1 VKRLTAALAF
11 LLLATV
17 PAAAQTGEVSADDVA
32 AADARRRQVGTE
44 LAEITAEYDANI
56 GRAFELETDLD
67 QLSASLSVAERD
79 LATTRVAAEE
89 VAREMYM
96 SAGSLGAQ
104 NLFGLSSI
112 TEVPL
117 RNGYLA
123 VASSD
128 GSAVLARLLAL
139 EDSYQEQNTRLGE
152 ALEAQEQANAD
163 LEDQAAVIMARLE
176 EANAEYQTVA
186 AAFQQQEEER
196 RQREEEERLR
206 QEEIARNATST
217 TTTLAPDP
225 DPDPTTTTT
234 TVAGDTT
241 TTVPDVTTTTVP
253 SDDPDPGAGGM
264 ACPVDGAVA
273 FTDTWGAP
281 RSGGRFHEGVD
292 MIAVRGTPAV
302 AVESGKVK
310 RMGNGGLG
318 GITVWLRGD
327 SGDEYYYAHLD
338 GWASGLAVGQHLS
351 AGELL
356 GYVGNTGNAAYTV
369 THLHFE
375 FHPGGGSAVNP
386 YPLAASLCL

>member
-11 LLLATV
+11 LLIATV
-17 PAAAQTGEVSADDVA
+17 PALAQTGEITAGDVA
-32 AADARRRQVGTE
+32 AADARRREVGAE
-44 LAEITAEYDANI
+44 LAEITAQYDANI
-56 GRAFELETDLD
+56 GRAFELETDLE
-67 QLSASLSVAERD
+67 QLSASLSVAERE
-79 LATTRVAAEE
+79 LAATRLAAQD

-104 NLFGLSSI
+104 NLFGLASI

-128 GSAVLARLLAL
+128 GNAVLARLLAL
-139 EDSYQEQNTRLGE
+139 ESSYQDQNTRLTE
-152 ALEAQEQANAD
+152 ALAAQQQANDD
-163 LEDQAAVIMARLE
+163 LEQQAAVIMARLE
-176 EANAEYQTVA
+176 EADAEYQAVA
-186 AAFQQQEEER
+186 SAFQQQEEER
-196 RQREEEERLR
+196 RRKEEEERLR
-206 QEEIARNATST
+206 REQAARDATST

-225 DPDPTTTTT
+225 ATTTT
-234 TVAGDTT
+234 AAGGDTT

-253 SDDPDPGAGGM
+253 ADDPEPDPGGM
-264 ACPVDGAVA
+264 ACPVNGAVT

-281 RSGGRFHEGVD
+281 RSGGRTHEGVD

-302 AVESGKVK
+302 AVEAGTVK

-327 SGDEYYYAHLD
+327 GGDEYYYAHLD
-338 GWASGLAVGQHLS
+338 GWASGLSVGQHLA

-375 FHPGGGSAVNP
+375 FHPGGGGAVNP
-386 YPLAASLCL
+386 YPLAARLCL

>member
-1 VKRLTAALAF
+1 VKRLIAALAF
-11 LLLATV
+11 ILIATV
-17 PAAAQTGEVSADDVA
+17 PALAQTGEVTADDVA
-32 AADARRRQVGTE
+32 AADARRREVGAE
-44 LAEITAEYDANI
+44 LAEITAQYDANI
-56 GRAFELETDLD
+56 GRAFDLETDLE
-67 QLSASLSVAERD
+67 QLSASLSVAERE
-79 LATTRVAAEE
+79 LATTRLAAQD

-104 NLFGLSSI
+104 NLFGLASI
-112 TEVPL
+112 TEIPL

-128 GSAVLARLLAL
+128 GNAVLARLLAL
-139 EDSYQEQNTRLGE
+139 ESSYQDQNTRLTE
-152 ALEAQEQANAD
+152 ALAAQQQANDD
-163 LEDQAAVIMARLE
+163 LEQQAAVIMTRLE
-176 EANAEYQTVA
+176 EADAQYQAVA
-186 AAFQQQEEER
+186 SAFQQQEEER
-196 RQREEEERLR
+196 RRKEEEERLR
-206 QEEIARNATST
+206 QEEAARNATST

-225 DPDPTTTTT
+225 TTTTT
-234 TVAGDTT
+234 AGDDTT

-253 SDDPDPGAGGM
+253 SDDPEPSPGGM
-264 ACPVDGAVA
+264 ACPVNGAVT
-273 FTDTWGAP
+273 FTDTWGAA
-281 RSGGRFHEGVD
+281 RSGGRRHEGVD

-302 AVESGKVK
+302 AVEAGTVK

-338 GWASGLAVGQHLS
+338 GWAGGLSVGQHLA

-375 FHPGGGSAVNP
+375 VHPGGGSAVNP

>member
-1 VKRLTAALAF
+1 MKRLTAALAF
-11 LLLATV
+11 LLIATV
-17 PAAAQTGEVSADDVA
+17 PALAQTGEITAGDVA
-32 AADARRRQVGTE
+32 AADARRREVGAE
-44 LAEITAEYDANI
+44 LAEITAQYDANI
-56 GRAFELETDLD
+56 GRAFELETDLE
-67 QLSASLSVAERD
+67 QLSASLSVAERE
-79 LATTRVAAEE
+79 LAATRLAAQD

-104 NLFGLSSI
+104 NLFGLASI

-128 GSAVLARLLAL
+128 GNAVLARLLAL
-139 EDSYQEQNTRLGE
+139 ESSYQDQNTRLTE
-152 ALEAQEQANAD
+152 ALAAQQQANDD
-163 LEDQAAVIMARLE
+163 LEQQAAVIMARLE
-176 EANAEYQTVA
+176 EADAEYQAVA
-186 AAFQQQEEER
+186 SAFQQQEEER
-196 RQREEEERLR
+196 RRKEEEERLR
-206 QEEIARNATST
+206 REQAARDATST

-225 DPDPTTTTT
+225 ATTTT
-234 TVAGDTT
+234 AAGGDTT

-253 SDDPDPGAGGM
+253 ADDPEPDPGGM
-264 ACPVDGAVA
+264 ACPVNGAVT

-281 RSGGRFHEGVD
+281 RSGGRTHEGVD

-302 AVESGKVK
+302 AVEAGTVK

-327 SGDEYYYAHLD
+327 GGDEYYYAHLD
-338 GWASGLAVGQHLS
+338 GWASGLSVGQHLA

-375 FHPGGGSAVNP
+375 FHPGGGGAVNP
-386 YPLAASLCL
+386 YPLAARLCL

>member
-1 VKRLTAALAF
+1 MKRLAAALAF

-17 PAAAQTGEVSADDVA
+17 PASAQTGELTPADVA
-32 AADARRRQVGTE
+32 AADARRREVGAE
-44 LAEITAEYDANI
+44 LTEITAEYDRNI
-56 GRAFELETDLD
+56 SRAFEIETDLD
-67 QLSASLSVAERD
+67 TLSASLSVAERE
-79 LATTRVAAEE
+79 LATTRVAAQE
-89 VAREMYM
+89 VALELYM
-96 SAGSLGAQ
+96 SAGSRGAQ

-123 VASSD
+123 VASDD
-128 GSAVLARLLAL
+128 GSAVLERLLAL
-139 EDSYQEQNTRLGE
+139 EASYQDQNTRLTE
-152 ALEAQEQANAD
+152 ALQAQAAANAD
-163 LEDQAAVIMARLE
+163 LETQAATILARLDA
-176 EANAEYQTVA
+176 ANAEYDKVA
-186 AAFQQQEEER
+186 AAYQQQEEAR

-206 QEEIARNATST
+206 REEAARSATS
-217 TTTLAPDP
+217 
-225 DPDPTTTTT
+225 TTTTT
-234 TVAGDTT
+234 TVAAAPDGTT
-241 TTVPDVTTTTVP
+241 TTVPPDVTTTTDPGVTTTTVP
-253 SDDPDPGAGGM
+253 SDDPEPPAGGM
-264 ACPVDGAVA
+264 ACPVNGAVT

-292 MIAVRGTPAV
+292 IIAVRGTPVV
-302 AVESGKVK
+302 AVESGTVK

-338 GWASGLAVGQHLS
+338 GWASGLAVGQHLP
-351 AGELL
+351 AGGLL

-375 FHPGGGSAVNP
+375 FHPGGGGAVNP

>member
-11 LLLATV
+11 LLIATV
-17 PAAAQTGEVSADDVA
+17 PALAQTGEITADDVA
-32 AADARRRQVGTE
+32 AADARRREVGAE
-44 LAEITAEYDANI
+44 LADITAQYDANI
-56 GRAFELETDLD
+56 GRAFDLETDLE
-67 QLSASLSVAERD
+67 QLSASLSVAERE
-79 LATTRVAAEE
+79 LATTRLAAQD

-104 NLFGLSSI
+104 NLFGLASI
-112 TEVPL
+112 TEIPL

-128 GSAVLARLLAL
+128 GNAVLARLLAL
-139 EDSYQEQNTRLGE
+139 ESSYQDQNTRLTE
-152 ALEAQEQANAD
+152 ALAAQHQANDD
-163 LEDQAAVIMARLE
+163 LEQQAAVIMARLE
-176 EANAEYQTVA
+176 EADAQYQAVA
-186 AAFQQQEEER
+186 SAFQQQEEER
-196 RQREEEERLR
+196 RRKEEEERLR
-206 QEEIARNATST
+206 QEEAARNATST

-225 DPDPTTTTT
+225 TTTTT
-234 TVAGDTT
+234 AGDGTT

-253 SDDPDPGAGGM
+253 SDEPDPSPGGM
-264 ACPVDGAVA
+264 TCPVNGAVT

-281 RSGGRFHEGVD
+281 RSGGRRHEGVD

-302 AVESGKVK
+302 AVEAGTVK

-338 GWASGLAVGQHLS
+338 GWAGGLSVGQHL
-351 AGELL
+351 AVGELL

>member
-1 VKRLTAALAF
+1 MKRLTAALAF
-11 LLLATV
+11 LLIATV
-17 PAAAQTGEVSADDVA
+17 PALAQTGEITADDVA
-32 AADARRRQVGTE
+32 AADARRREVGAE
-44 LAEITAEYDANI
+44 LADITAQYDANI
-56 GRAFELETDLD
+56 GRAFELETDLE
-67 QLSASLSVAERD
+67 QLSASLSVAERE
-79 LATTRVAAEE
+79 LATTRLAAQD

-104 NLFGLSSI
+104 NLFGLASI
-112 TEVPL
+112 TEIPL

-128 GSAVLARLLAL
+128 GNAVLARLLAL
-139 EDSYQEQNTRLGE
+139 ESSYQDQNTRLTE
-152 ALEAQEQANAD
+152 ALAAQQQANDD
-163 LEDQAAVIMARLE
+163 LEQQAAVIMARLE
-176 EANAEYQTVA
+176 EADAQYQAVA
-186 AAFQQQEEER
+186 SAFQQQEEER
-196 RQREEEERLR
+196 RRKEEEERLR
-206 QEEIARNATST
+206 QEEAARNATST

-225 DPDPTTTTT
+225 TTTTT
-234 TVAGDTT
+234 AGDGTTT

-253 SDDPDPGAGGM
+253 SDEPDPSPGGM
-264 ACPVDGAVA
+264 TCPVNGAVT

-281 RSGGRFHEGVD
+281 RSGGRRHEGVD

-302 AVESGKVK
+302 AVEAGTVK

-338 GWASGLAVGQHLS
+338 GWAGGLSVGQHL
-351 AGELL
+351 AVGELL